1 MQFIAYININERSEY
16 IVASGQIRMTPES
29 MRSRAAEYSAE
40 GQKLQEII
48 NKMDTLLSQLQSEW
62 EGSASESYAQRY
74 TELKPGFV
82 KARELIEE
90 ISTALKSTANIVEE
104 TDTNIANQF
113 KA

>member
-1 MQFIAYININERSEY
+1 MS
-16 IVASGQIRMTPES
+16 SQIRMTPDS
-29 MRSRAAEYSAE
+29 MRARAAEYSAE

-48 NKMDTLLSQLQSEW
+48 SKMDNLLTQLQSEW
-62 EGSASESYAQRY
+62 EGAASESYAARY
-74 TELKPGFV
+74 QELKPGFV

-113 KA
+113 RA